1 MAPTTRTTRRD
12 VSSFMDTT
20 THETTHETTAPLNQ
34 RRMLLAFS
42 GLLLAML
49 LASLDQTIVATALPT
64 VVGDLGGLNHLAWVV
79 TAYLLASTA
88 ATPLWG
94 KIGDLYG
101 RKAIFLSTIA
111 LFLAG
116 SSLCGL
122 AQTMGELIAFR
133 AVQGLGAGGMMALAM
148 AIVAPRERGR
158 YQGYIQA
165 VFALASVAGPLLG
178 GFFVDH
184 LSWRWIFYVNLPIGA
199 VALLVIGAV
208 LRLPVQP
215 MKRTIEIDYL
225 GAALL
230 VAAVAPLL
238 LSTVWGGQQYA
249 WGSPWIIGLAV
260 VGLLLLGAFVL
271 RERRAPEPVLPPRLF
286 RDPVFTV
293 ASASLFV
300 ATCALFAVTVF
311 MPLFLQIVSGA
322 SATNAGLLLLPLMLG
337 ILGATIGAGRA
348 ISRTGRYKLFP
359 VLGFA
364 LMTVGLL
371 ALSTIDA
378 RTARL
383 VASSYMLVFG
393 LGFGMVT
400 QVLILAIQNAV
411 DRRELGTA
419 TAAANFFLALGG
431 AVGVAVFGTVF
442 ISSLRT
448 WLPRSVPRRL
458 LGHLSPT
465 VLQASPSTSR
475 TLPPAVRDGV
485 AQAVAHAV
493 DTVFL
498 IATPIAA
505 LGFLVVLF
513 LREYPLGA
521 WGQHGASP
529 GDAEAEQASAPHE
542 RRSQPQ
548 GAPSPESTRRSI
560 PSS

>member
-1 MAPTTRTTRRD
+1 M
-12 VSSFMDTT
+12 SMTT
-20 THETTHETTAPLNQ
+20 TTDETTAPPN
-34 RRMLLAFS
+34 RREVLIAFS

-79 TAYLLASTA
+79 TAYVLAATA
-88 ATPLWG
+88 VTPLWG

-101 RKAIFLSTIA
+101 RKAIFLTTIII
-111 LFLAG
+111 FLAG
-116 SSLCGL
+116 SALCGL

-133 AVQGLGAGGMMALAM
+133 AVQGIGAGGMMALAM
-148 AIVAPRERGR
+148 AIVADIVSPRERGR

-184 LSWRWIFYVNLPIGA
+184 LSWRWIFYVNLPIG
-199 VALLVIGAV
+199 VSALLVISTA

-215 MKRTIEIDYL
+215 MRRRIDYL

-230 VAAVAPLL
+230 VAAVMSLL
-238 LSTVWGGQQYA
+238 LITVWGGQQYA
-249 WGSPWIIGLAV
+249 WDSPQIIGLAV
-260 VGLLLLGAFVL
+260 AGLVLLGAFVVQ
-271 RERRAPEPVLPPRLF
+271 ERRAPEPVLPPRLF

-293 ASASLFV
+293 ASAGLFI
-300 ATCALFAVTVF
+300 ATCALFAATVF

-337 ILGATIGAGRA
+337 ILVTSIGSGRL
-348 ISRTGRYKLFP
+348 ISRTGRYKVFP

-364 LMTVGLL
+364 LMTVGLVL
-371 ALSTIDA
+371 LSRLDA
-378 RTARL
+378 RATQMVTGLDMA
-383 VASSYMLVFG
+383 VFG
-393 LGFGMVT
+393 LGFGLVT
-400 QVLILAIQNAV
+400 QVLVLAIQNAV

-419 TAAANFFLALGG
+419 TAAANFFRSLGG
-431 AVGVAVFGTVF
+431 AVGVAVFGTIF
-442 ISSLRT
+442 ADRLRY

-465 VLQASPSTSR
+465 MVQASPGTIH

-493 DTVFL
+493 GTVFL
-498 IATPIAA
+498 SAAPIAA
-505 LGFLVVLF
+505 LGFLVVLMLKESP
-513 LREYPLGA
+513 LRS
-521 WGQHGASP
+521 WGQDGASP
-529 GDAEAEQASAPHE
+529 LATDKEAAPASASHA
-542 RRSQPQ
+542 RHPQ
-548 GAPSPESTRRSI
+548 DASI
-560 PSS
+560 PDSIRRPMQPS